1 MKLRYLICAAALVM
15 PFAAQAQGMNS
26 ASNGFSYNYVD
37 LGYTRARFTTPAA
50 GKQENPGVFSNG
62 GYTVRASWLIMPHL
76 FVKAGYQHVKFDH
89 AAGPAG
95 NETVAYPS
103 ATYAQYT
110 EFDHTY
116 ADLGVGTR
124 YGLART
130 LDAVASVSALYEKV
144 DNNQSGSSVSKN
156 NTGERVTAGFRIRP
170 SARSHFELDTLLRYN
185 WVKRGDT
192 PYQKAM
198 FRGDYMAVIGRAMY
212 SFTRNIGVMV
222 EYQNLDNADFAWT
235 GGVRVSF

>member
-37 LGYTRARFTTPAA
+37 LGYTRARFTTPRYT
-50 GKQENPGVFSNG
+50 NPGAFSNS
-62 GYTVRASWLIMPHL
+62 GYTVRASWLFLPNY
-76 FVKAGYQHVKFDH
+76 FVKIGYQTAKWDH
-89 AAGPAG
+89 GVGTPP
-95 NETVAYPS
+95 NTS
-103 ATYAQYT
+103 A
-110 EFDHTY
+110 FKHTY
-116 ADLGVGTR
+116 ADLGIGAR

-144 DNNQSGSSVSKN
+144 NDNAGTNKN
-156 NTGERVTAGFRIRP
+156 NTGERVTAGFRIHP

-185 WVKRGDT
+185 WVKRGNT
-192 PYQKAM
+192 AYQHQL

-212 SFTRNIGVMV
+212 SFTRNVAVMV

-235 GGVRVSF
+235 GGFRVSF